1 MNCQQV
7 CPFYGQ
13 GMDPCDV
20 GAGYI
25 SPYHVEV
32 IVRHCTSRYED
43 CVKYQELSKNH
54 IDSGGK
60 ESTQLPPTMDRLVYM
75 PSGGLLFP
83 LQFDHQVMTVLN
95 HEIRTPLTSILS
107 FTEILLSCP
116 IEDRDAQRHFLRIV
130 HDEAVRLTRAIDRLF
145 GRVDSSTPARA
156 STKSGA
162 DRHRMSNPTTSV
174 ETSTP

>member
-13 GMDPCDV
+13 GMEPCDV

-43 CVKYQELSKNH
+43 CARYRELSKSH
-54 IDSGGK
+54 LGSGGE
-60 ESTQLPPTMDRLVYM
+60 ESAQLPPAMDQLVYM
-75 PSGGLLFP
+75 PSGGLVFP
-83 LQFDHQVMTVLN
+83 LQFDQGVVTILN

-130 HDEAVRLTRAIDRLF
+130 HDETLRLTRAIDRLF
-145 GRVDSSTPARA
+145 GRVDSSTPARVSA
-156 STKSGA
+156 KPGTDGHRKS
-162 DRHRMSNPTTSV
+162 NLTTSV

>member
-1 MNCQQV
+1 MNGQRV

-13 GMDPCDV
+13 SIDPCDV

-43 CVKYQELSKNH
+43 CVRYQELSKNH
-54 IDSGGK
+54 IDSGGEK
-60 ESTQLPPTMDRLVYM
+60 TTQILPTMEQLIYR

-83 LQFDHQVMTVLN
+83 LQFDHDIVTVLN

-107 FTEILLSCP
+107 FTEILLGCQ
-116 IEDRDAQRHFLRIV
+116 IEDRDAQQHFLRIV

-156 STKSGA
+156 SAKPGTDG
-162 DRHRMSNPTTSV
+162 HRKSNPTTPV

>member
-13 GMDPCDV
+13 GMEPCDV

-43 CVKYQELSKNH
+43 CVKYQELSKNR
-54 IDSGGK
+54 IDSSGE
-60 ESTQLPPTMDRLVYM
+60 ESAQFPPAMDRLVYM

-83 LQFDHQVMTVLN
+83 LQFDHQVMTILN

-130 HDEAVRLTRAIDRLF
+130 HDETVRLTRAIDRLF
-145 GRVDSSTPARA
+145 GRMDSSTPARA
-156 STKSGA
+156 STQSGA
-162 DRHRMSNPTTSV
+162 DRHRMSNPTISV